1 MEEKEKY
8 EQFDIL
14 DENTKKKKKK
24 IKQPDQ
30 IRKYRIVI
38 ILLMLLNLIIVIILI
53 NSKSSQKSSNIIE
66 QNTSSKNS
74 LNFLLLSDI
83 HDNTTSIDLILNKI
97 KSKKYDYIFY
107 LGDMVK
113 MTPGQQNSSEH
124 AHIYEERMTQ
134 YLKKLEQIAPVLY
147 IPGNNEPYTIYE
159 NNSPKLTQISSNIH
173 NKYIKIKDDLYILGI
188 GGCVPILNGGK
199 YDKNVIPFSTLNTS
213 NVIQN
218 GFPYNLPQYGL
229 DNYKKSDEW
238 FGNDIKK
245 IINEVKK
252 DAGDKQYQTIL
263 LSHIGPLY
271 SWTNAQ
277 QQLGTGEHWLY
288 LGSMQL
294 ENIFI
299 NDENLILDIHGHI
312 HPSRGI
318 VTMIPG
324 KTVVNP
330 GAIING
336 FYGELNLIKDIN
348 NNKWK
353 VNSINLL
360 EL

>member
-1 MEEKEKY
+1 MEEKEKF

-14 DENTKKKKKK
+14 DEKDKKKKKK
-24 IKQPDQ
+24 IKTEP

-38 ILLMLLNLIIVIILI
+38 ILLLLLNLIIVIILI
-53 NSKSSQKSSNIIE
+53 NSKSNKKSNTNIIE
-66 QNTSSKNS
+66 NSSSKNS

-83 HDNTTSIDLILNKI
+83 HDNTSSIDLILK
-97 KSKKYDYIFY
+97 KVGSKKYDYIFY

-134 YLKKLEQIAPVLY
+134 YLKRLEQIAPVLY

-173 NKYIKIKDDLYILGI
+173 NKYIKIKDDLYILGL

-252 DAGDKQYQTIL
+252 DAGNKQYQTIL

-312 HPSRGI
+312 HPSRGV
-318 VTMIPG
+318 VTMVPG

-336 FYGELNLIKDIN
+336 FYGELNIIKI
-348 NNKWK
+348 KYY
-353 VNSINLL
+353 
-360 EL
+360 

>member
-1 MEEKEKY
+1 MEEKEKF

-14 DENTKKKKKK
+14 DEKDKKKKKK
-24 IKQPDQ
+24 IKTEP

-53 NSKSSQKSSNIIE
+53 NSKSNKKSNTNIIE
-66 QNTSSKNS
+66 NSSSKNS

-83 HDNTTSIDLILNKI
+83 HDNTSSIDLILK
-97 KSKKYDYIFY
+97 KVGSKKYDYIFY

-134 YLKKLEQIAPVLY
+134 YLKRLEQIAPVLY

-159 NNSPKLTQISSNIH
+159 YNSPKLTQISSNIH
-173 NKYIKIKDDLYILGI
+173 NKYIKIKDDLYILGL

-336 FYGELNLIKDIN
+336 FYAELMLKKE
-348 NNKWK
+348 NNKWN
-353 VNSINLL
+353 VNSMNLL

>member
-1 MEEKEKY
+1 MNDEDKY
-8 EQFDIL
+8 EQFDVL
-14 DENTKKKKKK
+14 DEKTKKKKPKSK
-24 IKQPDQ
+24 SDPV
-30 IRKYRIVI
+30 RKYRII
-38 ILLMLLNLIIVIILI
+38 IIFLMLLNLFIVIMLI
-53 NSKSSQKSSNIIE
+53 NSKSNQKIPQENVP
-66 QNTSSKNS
+66 KNS

-83 HDNTTSIDLILNKI
+83 HDNTSSIDLILNKV

-159 NNSPKLTQISSNIH
+159 KNSPKLTQISSNIH
-173 NKYIKIKDDLYILGI
+173 NNYIKIKDDLYILGL
-188 GGCVPILNGGK
+188 GGCTPILNGGK

-238 FGNDIKK
+238 FGNDIKN
-245 IINEVKK
+245 IINQVKK
-252 DAGDKQYQTIL
+252 EAGNKNYQTIL

-288 LGSMQL
+288 LGSMEL
-294 ENIFI
+294 EKIFI

-312 HPSRGI
+312 HPSRGV
-318 VTMIPG
+318 VTMVPG

-336 FYGELNLIKDIN
+336 FYGELNLVKED
-348 NNKWK
+348 NKWK
-353 VNSINLL
+353 VNSMNLR

>member
-1 MEEKEKY
+1 MEEKEKF

-14 DENTKKKKKK
+14 DEKDKKKKKK
-24 IKQPDQ
+24 IKTEP

-53 NSKSSQKSSNIIE
+53 NSKSNKKSNTNITE
-66 QNTSSKNS
+66 NSSSKNS

-83 HDNTTSIDLILNKI
+83 HDNTSSIDLILK
-97 KSKKYDYIFY
+97 KVGSKKYDYIFY

-159 NNSPKLTQISSNIH
+159 YNSPKLTQISSNIH
-173 NKYIKIKDDLYILGI
+173 NKYIKIKDDLYILGL

-312 HPSRGI
+312 HPSRGV

-353 VNSINLL
+353 VNSMNLR

>member
-1 MEEKEKY
+1 
-8 EQFDIL
+8 
-14 DENTKKKKKK
+14 
-24 IKQPDQ
+24 
-30 IRKYRIVI
+30 
-38 ILLMLLNLIIVIILI
+38 
-53 NSKSSQKSSNIIE
+53 
-66 QNTSSKNS
+66 
-74 LNFLLLSDI
+74 
-83 HDNTTSIDLILNKI
+83 
-97 KSKKYDYIFY
+97 
-107 LGDMVK
+107 MVK

-134 YLKKLEQIAPVLY
+134 YLKRLEQIAPVLY

-336 FYGELNLIKDIN
+336 FYGELNLKKE

-353 VNSINLL
+353 VNSMNLL

>member
-1 MEEKEKY
+1 MEEKEKF

-14 DENTKKKKKK
+14 DEKDKKKKKK
-24 IKQPDQ
+24 IKTEP

-38 ILLMLLNLIIVIILI
+38 ILLLLLNLIIVIILI
-53 NSKSSQKSSNIIE
+53 NSKSNKKSNTNITE
-66 QNTSSKNS
+66 NSSSKNS

-83 HDNTTSIDLILNKI
+83 HDNTSSIDLILK
-97 KSKKYDYIFY
+97 KVGSKKYDYIFY

-134 YLKKLEQIAPVLY
+134 YLKRLEQIAPVLY

-173 NKYIKIKDDLYILGI
+173 NKYIKIKDDLYILGL

-312 HPSRGI
+312 HPSRGV

-336 FYGELNLIKDIN
+336 FYGELNLKKE

-353 VNSINLL
+353 VNSMNLL

>member
-24 IKQPDQ
+24 TKQPDP

-97 KSKKYDYIFY
+97 KFKKYDYIFY

-159 NNSPKLTQISSNIH
+159 KNSPKLTKISSNIH
-173 NKYIKIKDDLYILGI
+173 NNYIKIKDDLYILGI

-238 FGNDIKK
+238 FGNDIKN

-252 DAGDKQYQTIL
+252 VQEIMNIKLFYYRIMVLYIL
-263 LSHIGPLY
+263 G
-271 SWTNAQ
+271 Q
-277 QQLGTGEHWLY
+277 
-288 LGSMQL
+288 M
-294 ENIFI
+294 
-299 NDENLILDIHGHI
+299 
-312 HPSRGI
+312 
-318 VTMIPG
+318 
-324 KTVVNP
+324 
-330 GAIING
+330 
-336 FYGELNLIKDIN
+336 LNSN
-348 NNKWK
+348 
-353 VNSINLL
+353 
-360 EL
+360 

>member
-24 IKQPDQ
+24 TKQKDP

-53 NSKSSQKSSNIIE
+53 NSKSNKKSNTNITE
-66 QNTSSKNS
+66 NSSSKNS

-83 HDNTTSIDLILNKI
+83 HDNTSSIDLILK
-97 KSKKYDYIFY
+97 KVGSKKYDYIFY

-134 YLKKLEQIAPVLY
+134 YLKRLEQIAPVLY

-159 NNSPKLTQISSNIH
+159 YNSPKLTQISSNIH
-173 NKYIKIKDDLYILGI
+173 NKYIKIKDDLYILGL

-336 FYGELNLIKDIN
+336 FYGELNLKKE

-353 VNSINLL
+353 VNSMNLL

>member
-1 MEEKEKY
+1 MEEKEKF

-14 DENTKKKKKK
+14 DEKDKKKKKK
-24 IKQPDQ
+24 IKTEP

-53 NSKSSQKSSNIIE
+53 NSKSNKKSNTNIIE
-66 QNTSSKNS
+66 NSSSKNS

-83 HDNTTSIDLILNKI
+83 HDNTSSIDLILK
-97 KSKKYDYIFY
+97 KVGSKKYDYIFY

-134 YLKKLEQIAPVLY
+134 YLKRLEQIAPVLY

-159 NNSPKLTQISSNIH
+159 YNSPKLTQISSNIH
-173 NKYIKIKDDLYILGI
+173 NKYIKIKDDLYILGL

-312 HPSRGI
+312 HPSRGV

-336 FYGELNLIKDIN
+336 FYGELNLKKE

-353 VNSINLL
+353 VNSMNLL

>member
-1 MEEKEKY
+1 MEEKEKF

-14 DENTKKKKKK
+14 DEKDKKKKKK
-24 IKQPDQ
+24 IKTEP

-53 NSKSSQKSSNIIE
+53 NSKSNQKSNTNIIE
-66 QNTSSKNS
+66 NSSSKNS

-83 HDNTTSIDLILNKI
+83 HDNTSSIDLILK
-97 KSKKYDYIFY
+97 KVGSKKYDYIFY

-124 AHIYEERMTQ
+124 AQIYEERMTQ
-134 YLKKLEQIAPVLY
+134 YLKRLEQIAPVLY

-159 NNSPKLTQISSNIH
+159 YNSPKLTQISSNIH
-173 NKYIKIKDDLYILGI
+173 NKYIKIKDDLYILGL

-312 HPSRGI
+312 HPSRGV

-336 FYGELNLIKDIN
+336 FYGELNLKKE
-348 NNKWK
+348 NNKWN
-353 VNSINLL
+353 VNSMNLL

>member
-1 MEEKEKY
+1 MEEKEKF

-14 DENTKKKKKK
+14 DEKDKKKKKK
-24 IKQPDQ
+24 IKTEP

-53 NSKSSQKSSNIIE
+53 NSKSNKKSNTNIIE
-66 QNTSSKNS
+66 NSSSKNS

-83 HDNTTSIDLILNKI
+83 HDNTSSIDLILK
-97 KSKKYDYIFY
+97 KVGSKKYDYIFY

-134 YLKKLEQIAPVLY
+134 YLKRLEQIAPVLY

-173 NKYIKIKDDLYILGI
+173 NKYIKIKDDLYILGL

-336 FYGELNLIKDIN
+336 FYGELNLKKE

-353 VNSINLL
+353 VNSMNLL

>member
-1 MEEKEKY
+1 MKENNNF
-8 EQFDIL
+8 EPFDIT
-14 DENTKKKKKK
+14 EESVEEIRKKKKEKV
-24 IKQPDQ
+24 DST
-30 IRKYRIVI
+30 RKYRII
-38 ILLMLLNLIIVIILI
+38 IIFLILLNLCIVIMLLNSDKKNLNL
-53 NSKSSQKSSNIIE
+53 SQVQNID
-66 QNTSSKNS
+66 NNS
-74 LNFLLLSDI
+74 LRFLLLSDI
-83 HDNTTSIDLILNKI
+83 HDNETSIDLLINKI
-97 KSKKYDYIFY
+97 KSNKYNYIFY

-124 AHIYEERMTQ
+124 AKIYEQRMTQ
-134 YLKKLEQIAPVLY
+134 YLKKLEQIAPVLF

-159 NNSPKLTQISSNIH
+159 KNSPKLTQISENIH
-173 NKYIKIKDDLYILGI
+173 NNFKKIKNDLYIIGL
-188 GGCVPILNGGK
+188 GGCTPILNGGK
-199 YDKNVIPFSTLNTS
+199 YDKNTIPFSTLNTS

-238 FGNDIKK
+238 FGNDIKNL
-245 IINEVKK
+245 IENVKK
-252 DAGDKQYQTIL
+252 DAGNNNYQTLL

-288 LGSMQL
+288 LGSMEL
-294 ENIFI
+294 EKILI

-324 KTVVNP
+324 KTVINP

-336 FYGELNLIKDIN
+336 FYAELMLKKE
-348 NNKWK
+348 NNKWN
-353 VNSINLL
+353 VNSMNLL

>member
-24 IKQPDQ
+24 TKQPDS

-134 YLKKLEQIAPVLY
+134 YLKRLEQIAPVLY

-159 NNSPKLTQISSNIH
+159 YNSPKLTQISSNIH
-173 NKYIKIKDDLYILGI
+173 NKYIKIKDDLYILGL

-218 GFPYNLPQYGL
+218 GLPYNLPQYGL

-336 FYGELNLIKDIN
+336 FYGELNLKKE

-353 VNSINLL
+353 VNSMNLHKK
-360 EL
+360 

>member
-24 IKQPDQ
+24 TKQKDP

-83 HDNTTSIDLILNKI
+83 HDNTTSIDLILNKV

-159 NNSPKLTQISSNIH
+159 KNSPKLTKISSNIH
-173 NKYIKIKDDLYILGI
+173 NNYIKIKDDLYILGI

-229 DNYKKSDEW
+229 NNYKKSDEW
-238 FGNDIKK
+238 FGNDIK
-245 IINEVKK
+245 
-252 DAGDKQYQTIL
+252 
-263 LSHIGPLY
+263 
-271 SWTNAQ
+271 
-277 QQLGTGEHWLY
+277 
-288 LGSMQL
+288 
-294 ENIFI
+294 NIF
-299 NDENLILDIHGHI
+299 
-312 HPSRGI
+312 
-318 VTMIPG
+318 
-324 KTVVNP
+324 
-330 GAIING
+330 
-336 FYGELNLIKDIN
+336 
-348 NNKWK
+348 
-353 VNSINLL
+353 
-360 EL
+360 

>member
-1 MEEKEKY
+1 MKENNNF
-8 EQFDIL
+8 EPFDIT
-14 DENTKKKKKK
+14 EESVEEIRKKKKEKV
-24 IKQPDQ
+24 DST
-30 IRKYRIVI
+30 RKYRII
-38 ILLMLLNLIIVIILI
+38 IIFLILLNLCIVIMLLNSDKKNLNL
-53 NSKSSQKSSNIIE
+53 SQVQNID
-66 QNTSSKNS
+66 NNS
-74 LNFLLLSDI
+74 LRFLLLSDI
-83 HDNTTSIDLILNKI
+83 HDNETSIDLLINKI
-97 KSKKYDYIFY
+97 KSNKYNYIFY

-124 AHIYEERMTQ
+124 AKIYEQRMTQ
-134 YLKKLEQIAPVLY
+134 YLKKLEQIAPVLF

-159 NNSPKLTQISSNIH
+159 KNSPKLTQISENIH
-173 NKYIKIKDDLYILGI
+173 NNFKKIKNDLYIMGL
-188 GGCVPILNGGK
+188 GGCTPILNGGK
-199 YDKNVIPFSTLNTS
+199 YDKNTIPFSTLNTS

-238 FGNDIKK
+238 FGNDIKNL
-245 IINEVKK
+245 IENVKK
-252 DAGDKQYQTIL
+252 DAGNNNYQTLL

-288 LGSMQL
+288 LGSMEL
-294 ENIFI
+294 EKILI

-336 FYGELNLIKDIN
+336 FYAELMLKKE
-348 NNKWK
+348 NNKWN
-353 VNSINLL
+353 VNSMNLL

>member
-1 MEEKEKY
+1 MEEKEKF

-14 DENTKKKKKK
+14 DEKDKKKKKK
-24 IKQPDQ
+24 IKTEP

-53 NSKSSQKSSNIIE
+53 NSKSNKKSNTNIIE
-66 QNTSSKNS
+66 NSSSKNS

-83 HDNTTSIDLILNKI
+83 HDNTSSIDLILK
-97 KSKKYDYIFY
+97 KVGSKKYDYIFY

-134 YLKKLEQIAPVLY
+134 YLKRLEQIAPVLY

-159 NNSPKLTQISSNIH
+159 YNSPKLTQISSNIH
-173 NKYIKIKDDLYILGI
+173 NKYIKIKDDLYILGL

-336 FYGELNLIKDIN
+336 FYGELNLKKE

-353 VNSINLL
+353 VNSMNLL

>member
-1 MEEKEKY
+1 MKDEDKY
-8 EQFDIL
+8 EQFDVL
-14 DENTKKKKKK
+14 DEKTKKKKPKSK
-24 IKQPDQ
+24 SDPA
-30 IRKYRIVI
+30 RKYRIVI
-38 ILLMLLNLIIVIILI
+38 IFLILLNLFIVIMLI
-53 NSKSSQKSSNIIE
+53 NSRSNQKIQEENA
-66 QNTSSKNS
+66 SKNS

-83 HDNTTSIDLILNKI
+83 HDNTSSIDLILNKV
-97 KSKKYDYIFY
+97 KSKKYDYIFF

-113 MTPGQQNSSEH
+113 MKPGQQNSSEH

-134 YLKKLEQIAPVLY
+134 YLKKLEKIAPILY

-159 NNSPKLTQISSNIH
+159 KNSPKLTQISSNIH
-173 NKYIKIKDDLYILGI
+173 NNYIKIKDDLYILGI
-188 GGCVPILNGGK
+188 GGCTPILNGGK
-199 YDKNVIPFSTLNTS
+199 YDKNVIPFSTLNIS

-238 FGNDIKK
+238 FGNDIKN
-245 IINEVKK
+245 IINKVKNE
-252 DAGDKQYQTIL
+252 AGNKNYQTIL

-288 LGSMQL
+288 LGSMEL
-294 ENIFI
+294 EKIFI

-312 HPSRGI
+312 HPSRGV
-318 VTMIPG
+318 VTMVPG

-336 FYGELNLIKDIN
+336 FYGELNIIKED
-348 NNKWK
+348 NKWK
-353 VNSINLL
+353 VNSMNLR

>member
-1 MEEKEKY
+1 MEEKEKF

-14 DENTKKKKKK
+14 DEKDKKKKKK
-24 IKQPDQ
+24 IKTEP

-53 NSKSSQKSSNIIE
+53 NSKSNKKSNTNIIE
-66 QNTSSKNS
+66 NSSSKNS

-83 HDNTTSIDLILNKI
+83 HDNTSSIDLILK
-97 KSKKYDYIFY
+97 KVGSKKYDYIFY

-134 YLKKLEQIAPVLY
+134 YLKRLEQIAPVLY

-312 HPSRGI
+312 HPSRGV

-336 FYGELNLIKDIN
+336 FYGELNLKKE

-353 VNSINLL
+353 VNSMNLL

>member
-1 MEEKEKY
+1 MSEEKDDFEPFNI
-8 EQFDIL
+8 E
-14 DENTKKKKKK
+14 DEINKQKRPRKTKSKTAE
-24 IKQPDQ
+24 
-30 IRKYRIVI
+30 IRNYRII
-38 ILLMLLNLIIVIILI
+38 IIFLILLNLGIVLMLLN
-53 NSKSSQKSSNIIE
+53 SKK
-66 QNTSSKNS
+66 QNDIYASEEGIGKDS
-74 LNFLLLSDI
+74 LKFLLLSDI
-83 HDNTTSIDLILNKI
+83 HDNKTSIDLLLDKI
-97 KSKKYDYIFY
+97 KNKKYNYIFY

-113 MTPGQQNSSEH
+113 MTPGEQNSSTH
-124 AHIYEERMTQ
+124 AIKYEERMAQ
-134 YLKKLEQIAPVLY
+134 YLQKLEQIAPVLY

-159 NNSPKLTQISSNIH
+159 KNSPKLTDTSENIH
-173 NKYIKIKDDLYILGI
+173 NKYKKIKDDLYILGL
-188 GGCVPILNGGK
+188 GGCTPILNGGK
-199 YDKNVIPFSTLNTS
+199 YDKNIIPFSTLNIS

-245 IINEVKK
+245 IINEIKK
-252 DAGDKQYQTIL
+252 DAGNNNYQTIL

-277 QQLGTGEHWLY
+277 QQLGSGEHWLY
-288 LGSMQL
+288 LGSMEL
-294 ENIFI
+294 EKILI
-299 NDENLILDIHGHI
+299 NDENLMLDIHGHI
-312 HPSRGI
+312 HPSRG
-318 VTMIPG
+318 VLTMIPE

-336 FYGELNLIKDIN
+336 FYGELTLKRE

-353 VNSINLL
+353 VNSMNLR

>member
-1 MEEKEKY
+1 MEEKEKF

-14 DENTKKKKKK
+14 DEKDKKKKKK
-24 IKQPDQ
+24 IKTGP

-53 NSKSSQKSSNIIE
+53 NSKSNKKSNTNITE
-66 QNTSSKNS
+66 NSSSKNS

-83 HDNTTSIDLILNKI
+83 HDNTSSIDLILK
-97 KSKKYDYIFY
+97 KVGSKKYDYIFY

-134 YLKKLEQIAPVLY
+134 YLKRLEQIAPVLY

-173 NKYIKIKDDLYILGI
+173 NKYIKIKDDLYILGL

-312 HPSRGI
+312 HPSRGV

-336 FYGELNLIKDIN
+336 FYGELNLKKE

-353 VNSINLL
+353 VNSMNLL

>member
-1 MEEKEKY
+1 MEEKEKF

-14 DENTKKKKKK
+14 DEKDKKKKKK
-24 IKQPDQ
+24 IKTEP

-53 NSKSSQKSSNIIE
+53 NSKSNKKSNTNIIE
-66 QNTSSKNS
+66 NSSSKNS

-83 HDNTTSIDLILNKI
+83 HDNTSSIDLILK
-97 KSKKYDYIFY
+97 KVGSKKYDYIFY

-134 YLKKLEQIAPVLY
+134 YLKRLEQIAPVLY

-159 NNSPKLTQISSNIH
+159 YNSPKLTQISSNIH
-173 NKYIKIKDDLYILGI
+173 NKYIKIKDDLYILGL

-312 HPSRGI
+312 HPSRGV

-330 GAIING
+330 GAIIIG
-336 FYGELNLIKDIN
+336 FYGELNLKKE

-353 VNSINLL
+353 VNSMNLL

>member
-1 MEEKEKY
+1 MEEKEKF

-14 DENTKKKKKK
+14 DEKDKKKKKK
-24 IKQPDQ
+24 IKTEP

-38 ILLMLLNLIIVIILI
+38 ILLLLLNLIIVIILI
-53 NSKSSQKSSNIIE
+53 NSKSNKKSNTNIIE
-66 QNTSSKNS
+66 NSSSKNS

-83 HDNTTSIDLILNKI
+83 HDNTSSIDLILK
-97 KSKKYDYIFY
+97 KVGSKKYDYIFY

-134 YLKKLEQIAPVLY
+134 YLKRLEQIAPVLY

-173 NKYIKIKDDLYILGI
+173 NKYIKIKDDLYILGL

-336 FYGELNLIKDIN
+336 FYGELNLKKE

-353 VNSINLL
+353 VNSMNLL

>member
-1 MEEKEKY
+1 MEEKEKF

-14 DENTKKKKKK
+14 DEKDKKKKKK
-24 IKQPDQ
+24 IKTEP

-53 NSKSSQKSSNIIE
+53 NSKSNKKSNTNILE
-66 QNTSSKNS
+66 NSSSKNS

-83 HDNTTSIDLILNKI
+83 HDNTSSIDLILK
-97 KSKKYDYIFY
+97 KVGSKKYDYIFY

-134 YLKKLEQIAPVLY
+134 YLKRLEQIAPVLY

-173 NKYIKIKDDLYILGI
+173 NKYIKIKDDLYILGL

-252 DAGDKQYQTIL
+252 DAGNKQYQTIL

-336 FYGELNLIKDIN
+336 FYGELNLKKE

-353 VNSINLL
+353 VNSMNLL

>member
-1 MEEKEKY
+1 MEEKEKF

-14 DENTKKKKKK
+14 DEKDKKKKKK
-24 IKQPDQ
+24 IKTEP

-38 ILLMLLNLIIVIILI
+38 ILLLLLNLIIVIILI
-53 NSKSSQKSSNIIE
+53 NSKSNKKSNTNIIE
-66 QNTSSKNS
+66 NSSSKNS

-83 HDNTTSIDLILNKI
+83 HDNTSSIDLILK
-97 KSKKYDYIFY
+97 KVGSKKYDYIFY

-134 YLKKLEQIAPVLY
+134 YLKRLEQIAPVLY

-336 FYGELNLIKDIN
+336 FYGELNLKKE

-353 VNSINLL
+353 VNSMNLL

>member
-1 MEEKEKY
+1 MEEKEKF

-14 DENTKKKKKK
+14 DEKDKKKKKK
-24 IKQPDQ
+24 IKTEP

-53 NSKSSQKSSNIIE
+53 NSKSNKKSNTNIIE
-66 QNTSSKNS
+66 NSSSKNS

-83 HDNTTSIDLILNKI
+83 HDNTSSIDLILK
-97 KSKKYDYIFY
+97 KVGSKKYDYIFY

-134 YLKKLEQIAPVLY
+134 YLKRLEQIAPVLY

-173 NKYIKIKDDLYILGI
+173 NKYIKIKDDLYILGL

-252 DAGDKQYQTIL
+252 DAGNKQYQTIL

-312 HPSRGI
+312 HPSRGV

-336 FYGELNLIKDIN
+336 FYGELNLKKE

-353 VNSINLL
+353 VNSMNLL

>member
-1 MEEKEKY
+1 MKDEDKY
-8 EQFDIL
+8 EQFDVL
-14 DENTKKKKKK
+14 DEKTKKKKPKSK
-24 IKQPDQ
+24 SDPA
-30 IRKYRIVI
+30 RKYRIVI
-38 ILLMLLNLIIVIILI
+38 IFLILLNLFIVIMLI
-53 NSKSSQKSSNIIE
+53 NSRSNQKIQEENAL
-66 QNTSSKNS
+66 KNS

-83 HDNTTSIDLILNKI
+83 HDNTSSIDLILNKV
-97 KSKKYDYIFY
+97 KSKKYDYIFF

-134 YLKKLEQIAPVLY
+134 YLKKLEKIAPILY

-159 NNSPKLTQISSNIH
+159 KNSPKLTQISSNIH
-173 NKYIKIKDDLYILGI
+173 NNYIKIKDDLYILGI
-188 GGCVPILNGGK
+188 GGCTPILNGGK

-238 FGNDIKK
+238 FGNDIKN
-245 IINEVKK
+245 IINKVKNE
-252 DAGDKQYQTIL
+252 AGNKNYQTIL

-288 LGSMQL
+288 LGSMEL
-294 ENIFI
+294 EKIFI

-312 HPSRGI
+312 HPSRGV
-318 VTMIPG
+318 VTMVPG

-336 FYGELNLIKDIN
+336 FYGELNIIKED
-348 NNKWK
+348 NKWK
-353 VNSINLL
+353 VNSMNLR

>member
-1 MEEKEKY
+1 MEEKEKF

-14 DENTKKKKKK
+14 DEKDKKKKKK
-24 IKQPDQ
+24 IKTEP

-53 NSKSSQKSSNIIE
+53 NSKSNQKSNTNIIE
-66 QNTSSKNS
+66 NSSSKNS

-83 HDNTTSIDLILNKI
+83 HDNTSSIDLILK
-97 KSKKYDYIFY
+97 KVGSKKYDYIFY

-134 YLKKLEQIAPVLY
+134 YLKRLEQIAPVLY

-173 NKYIKIKDDLYILGI
+173 NKYIKIKDDLYILGL

-245 IINEVKK
+245 IIKEVKK

-312 HPSRGI
+312 HPSRGV

-336 FYGELNLIKDIN
+336 FYGELNLKKE

-353 VNSINLL
+353 VNSMNLL

>member
-1 MEEKEKY
+1 MEEKEKF

-14 DENTKKKKKK
+14 DEKDKKKKKK
-24 IKQPDQ
+24 IKTEP

-53 NSKSSQKSSNIIE
+53 NSKSNKKSNTNIIE
-66 QNTSSKNS
+66 NYSSKNS

-83 HDNTTSIDLILNKI
+83 HDNTSSIDLILK
-97 KSKKYDYIFY
+97 KVGSKKYDYIFY

-134 YLKKLEQIAPVLY
+134 YLKRLEQIAPVLY

-173 NKYIKIKDDLYILGI
+173 NKYIKIKDDLYILGL

-238 FGNDIKK
+238 FRNDIKK

-277 QQLGTGEHWLY
+277 QQLGIGEHWLY

-299 NDENLILDIHGHI
+299 NDENLILDIESFFLRIYEH
-312 HPSRGI
+312 
-318 VTMIPG
+318 VLNYF
-324 KTVVNP
+324 VV
-330 GAIING
+330 
-336 FYGELNLIKDIN
+336 
-348 NNKWK
+348 
-353 VNSINLL
+353 L
-360 EL
+360 ESF